1 MKLPHGGFTPRIAG
15 RPASNVEK
23 LFLSDTLQINLE
35 RRGLKY
41 LPVVKNGQKVGFGD
55 SLAVADAVGGKLALP
70 SPGSGSVSFDSDN
83 PRQVILERVTQD
95 VETERLTGYEPS
107 RLSGEKMRKV
117 LSDGGVWPFFWSSQ
131 SGGLPALDGSEQ
143 PKAIIV
149 NFVLAEPFR
158 ARGKVTLVHSWENV
172 IRGIG
177 FLPRILADYGKIEIV
192 LTAVNDPVAQRMYAE
207 LAGHAW
213 IRLHSV
219 PVIYPIE
226 NPQVLRQ
233 ALRKA
238 VPTYEPE
245 DVIWTIDFQ
254 GIEALGS
261 CLGEGL
267 SLHRRMVTVNG
278 PGARNPRHLSVRI
291 GTPIRDVI
299 GNEIEPDDV
308 IVLRGGLLTGEV
320 LDPASDS
327 VSYDDDGFFIL
338 PKSKSREFL
347 SFIRPGFNR
356 TSCLPAFMSR
366 VTAAAD
372 SHISDSI
379 RGERRPCIACGL
391 CEKVCPAYILPQILH
406 RYLYRE
412 AIDEAEKAGLDRCMD
427 CNLCTFVCPSKI
439 ELREQFYDAREQL
452 REEHEEAQRA
462 NSEAGVES
470 D

>member
-15 RPASNVEK
+15 RPASNVEE
-23 LFLSDTLQINLE
+23 LSLSDTLQINLE
-35 RRGLKY
+35 RRGLRY
-41 LPVVKNGQKVGFGD
+41 LPVVKNGQKIGFGD
-55 SLAVADAVGGKLALP
+55 SLAVADTVGGKLSLP
-70 SPGSGSVSFDSDN
+70 SPASGSVSFDSDN
-83 PRQVILERVTQD
+83 PHQVTLERITQD
-95 VETERLTGYEPS
+95 VEAESRTSYEPS
-107 RLSGEKMRKV
+107 RLSGEKMRNV

-131 SGGLPALDGSEQ
+131 TGDLPALDGSEQ

-158 ARGKVTLVHSWENV
+158 ARGKVALVHSWENI

-177 FLPRILADYGKIEIV
+177 FLPRIISDYGKIEIV

-233 ALRKA
+233 ALRKT
-238 VPTYEPE
+238 VPTYESE

-261 CLGEGL
+261 CLVEGL
-267 SLHRRMVTVNG
+267 SLHKRLVTVNG
-278 PGARNPRHLSVRI
+278 PGAHNPRHLSVRI

-308 IVLRGGLLTGEV
+308 IVLRGGVLTGEE
-320 LDPASDS
+320 LDPAFDS
-327 VSYDDDGFFIL
+327 VGYDDDSFFIL

-347 SFIRPGFNR
+347 SFLRPGFNR
-356 TSCLPAFMSR
+356 TSCLPAFISR
-366 VTAAAD
+366 ITGASD
-372 SHISDSI
+372 SQISNSI

-391 CEKVCPAYILPQILH
+391 CEKVCPADMLPQILH

-412 AIDEAEKAGLDRCMD
+412 AIDEAEKAGLDRCVD

-452 REEHEEAQRA
+452 REEHDEAQRG
-462 NSEAGVES
+462 NLGAGVEN

>member
-15 RPASNVEK
+15 RPASNVED
-23 LFLSDTLQINLE
+23 LSLSDTLQINLE
-35 RRGLKY
+35 RRGLRY
-41 LPVVKNGQKVGFGD
+41 LPVVKNGQKVGFGE
-55 SLAVADAVGGKLALP
+55 SLAVADTVGGKLSLP
-70 SPGSGSVSFDSDN
+70 SPASGSVSLDGDN
-83 PRQVILERVTQD
+83 PRQVTLERVTQD
-95 VETERLTGYEPS
+95 VGAERNTRYEPS
-107 RLSGEKMRKV
+107 RLSGEKMRDV
-117 LSDGGVWPFFWSSQ
+117 LSEGGVWPFFWSSQ
-131 SGGLPALDGSEQ
+131 SGSLPALDGSEQ

-158 ARGKVTLVHSWENV
+158 ARGKVTLVHSWEKV

-177 FLPRILADYGKIEIV
+177 FLPRIMSDYGKVEIV
-192 LTAVNDPVAQRMYAE
+192 LTAVNDPVAKRMYAE

-238 VPTYEPE
+238 VPTYKPE

-261 CLGEGL
+261 CLGDGL
-267 SLHRRMVTVNG
+267 SLHKRTVAVNG
-278 PGARNPRHLSVRI
+278 PGARNPRHVSVRI

-308 IVLRGGLLTGEV
+308 IVLRGGVLTGVV

-327 VSYDDDGFFIL
+327 VSYDDDSYFIL

-356 TSCLPAFMSR
+356 TSCLPAFISR
-366 VTAAAD
+366 ITGAPD
-372 SHISDSI
+372 SHISNSI

-391 CEKVCPAYILPQILH
+391 CEKVCPADMLPQILH
-406 RYLYRE
+406 RYLYRQ
-412 AIDEAEKAGLDRCMD
+412 AIDEAEKAGLDRCVD

-452 REEHEEAQRA
+452 REEHEEARRA
-462 NSEAGVES
+462 NLEADVES

>member
-1 MKLPHGGFTPRIAG
+1 VKLPHGGFTPKIAG
-15 RPASNVEK
+15 RPASDIEE
-23 LFLSDTLQINLE
+23 LSLSDTLQINLE
-35 RRGLKY
+35 RRGLRY

-55 SLAVADAVGGKLALP
+55 SLAVAETVGGKLSLP
-70 SPGSGSVSFDSDN
+70 SPASGSVSFDSDS
-83 PRQVILERVTQD
+83 PHQVTIERVIQN
-95 VETERLTGYEPS
+95 EEAESRASYEPS
-107 RLSGEKMRKV
+107 RLSGEKMRDV

-131 SGGLPALDGSEQ
+131 SSSLPALDGSEQ

-177 FLPRILADYGKIEIV
+177 FLPRILSDYGKVEIV
-192 LTAVNDPVAQRMYAE
+192 LTAVNDPVAQKMYAE
-207 LAGHAW
+207 LAGNAW

-219 PVIYPIE
+219 SVIYPIE
-226 NPQVLRQ
+226 NPRVLRQ

-261 CLGEGL
+261 CLGDGL
-267 SLHRRMVTVNG
+267 PLHKRTVAVNG
-278 PGARNPRHLSVRI
+278 PGAHNPRHLSVRI

-299 GNEIEPDDV
+299 GSEIEPDDV
-308 IVLRGGLLTGEV
+308 IVLRGGVLTGEI

-347 SFIRPGFNR
+347 SFLRPGFNR
-356 TSCLPAFMSR
+356 TSRLPAFISR
-366 VTAAAD
+366 ITGAPD
-372 SHISDSI
+372 SHITNSI

-391 CEKVCPAYILPQILH
+391 CEKVCPADMLPQILH

-412 AIDEAEKAGLDRCMD
+412 AIDEAEKAGLDRCVD

-439 ELREQFYDAREQL
+439 ELRDQFYDAREQL
-452 REEHEEAQRA
+452 REEHEEARRA
-462 NSEAGVES
+462 NLEADVES